1 MYFDVS
7 SVNLKDNKR
16 NLEISRTSYAYCILD
31 CWTMELSDYR
41 AVGLAIGSPFEW
53 NSSTCTT

>member
-1 MYFDVS
+1 MFPLLHC
-7 SVNLKDNKR
+7 NLKDNKR
-16 NLEISRTSYAYCILD
+16 NLEISHTSYAYCILD
-31 CWTMELSDYR
+31 CRTMELSDYR